1 MDIFV
6 KGVIRCST
14 GGSSEEYWSMAERLN
29 QPSRVKEEGSM
40 VCKLLLYG
48 GKVKDVSF
56 IASTVRI
63 SIG

>member
-1 MDIFV
+1 
-6 KGVIRCST
+6 
-14 GGSSEEYWSMAERLN
+14 MAGRLN

-48 GKVKDVSF
+48 GKMRDASL